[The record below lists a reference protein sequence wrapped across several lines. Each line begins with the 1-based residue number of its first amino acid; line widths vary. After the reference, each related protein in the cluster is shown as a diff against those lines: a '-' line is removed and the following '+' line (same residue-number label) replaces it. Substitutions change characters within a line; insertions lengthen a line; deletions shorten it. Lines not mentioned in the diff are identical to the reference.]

1 MCKLKRI
8 IRNLKKREGVGAALV
23 SLKNKSREKAW
34 DRCRLVM
41 SSILRT
47 LERKQSPCMLLIW
60 AGRREES
67 CEPTGSGEES
77 TGAVG
82 GRDHSSKPTDPVVHL
97 AFGDTPD
104 FVLKEGVAFVEREG
118 SIKLVESPNISYSSP
133 LLVFCKNN
141 TKLQEDIRHAI
152 DNTRSECKFESRKYP
167 KSHIVQYSFY
177 FTLFKIIVS
186 DFTESFHK

>member
-1 MCKLKRI
+1 
-8 IRNLKKREGVGAALV
+8 
-23 SLKNKSREKAW
+23 
-34 DRCRLVM
+34 M

-60 AGRREES
+60 AGQREES
-67 CEPTGSGEES
+67 REPPGSGEES

-82 GRDHSSKPTDPVVHL
+82 GRDHSSLPTDPVVHL

-104 FVLKEGVAFVEREG
+104 FLLREAVAFVEREG
-118 SIKLVESPNISYSSP
+118 SIKLVESPNIYSSP

-152 DNTRSECKFESRKYP
+152 DNTRSECQSESHKYP
-167 KSHIVQYSFY
+167 KSYIVQDLFY
-177 FTLFKIIVS
+177 VTLFKKIVS
-186 DFTESFHK
+186 GFIKSFHNWNITQIFQLCSRRVFCN